1 MDPVRVGYCTC
12 IQQFAARSSTFQGEV
27 DMPALP
33 AGWKPFCLGAL
44 AGAAAISWA
53 GFDAFGWKTSGAAE
67 TLGKRQADTAVVSTL
82 AHICDARFRKEADF
96 SARLAALEKVERYSR
111 GEAVSKAG
119 WATMPGNTEANQD
132 VGRACAEL
140 LIPEKKS

>member
-1 MDPVRVGYCTC
+1 M
-12 IQQFAARSSTFQGEV
+12 A
-27 DMPALP
+27 ALP

-53 GFDAFGWKTSGAAE
+53 GFDAFGWKTSGTAE
-67 TLGKRQADTAVVSTL
+67 MLGKRQADTAVVSAL

-119 WATMPGNTEANQD
+119 WATMPGNAEPNQD

-140 LIPEKKS
+140 LFPEKKP